1 MIKDQLAK
9 LLHSKNIYVKKR
21 YTVNRI
27 RFGDECTKFFHAM
40 ATVSYR
46 KNSISQLQNENG
58 VMIYDHEGKAA
69 LLWTAYR
76 NRMGVTLSPEMRFDL
91 ERLIQVNFDF
101 SSLILPISNEEID
114 RIVKLMPSDKAPGPD
129 GFSGCFLKKCWPII
143 KETFYDLCN
152 DFYNGNLILESI
164 SSSFITLVPKINN
177 PETVNDFRPISLLN
191 CSIKLLIT
199 ILAKSCKL

>member
-27 RFGDECTKFFHAM
+27 LFGDECTKFFHAM

-58 VMIYDHEGKAA
+58 VMISDHEGKVA

-129 GFSGCFLKKCWPII
+129 GFNGCFLKK
-143 KETFYDLCN
+143 Y
-152 DFYNGNLILESI
+152 
-164 SSSFITLVPKINN
+164 
-177 PETVNDFRPISLLN
+177 
-191 CSIKLLIT
+191 
-199 ILAKSCKL
+199 